1 MSSPFQQS
9 FNSKSPLNSSSPDR
23 VLGERDI
30 QRKLNKAKRKF
41 EKLKGDGSRRD
52 KRKLEAGMLA
62 QEQAER
68 KRSGGVRGE
77 APFYQER
84 ESLNPD
90 ALKSV
95 MENQNVSENEA
106 IAIVNKKRSEAKGN
120 AKKKEATKGK
130 WSACLL
136 YTSPS
141 PRD

>member
-1 MSSPFQQS
+1 MSSPFQKS

-77 APFYQER
+77 TPFF
-84 ESLNPD
+84 D
-90 ALKSV
+90 AGS
-95 MENQNVSENEA
+95 SPTNEQ
-106 IAIVNKKRSEAKGN
+106 KKYN
-120 AKKKEATKGK
+120 F
-130 WSACLL
+130 
-136 YTSPS
+136 
-141 PRD
+141 